1 MKKKIIKSTIQLII
15 WLILIWI
22 VWYYSSLTPDRQ
34 RTFFNQFNVLL
45 TQVKI
50 ILYNLFWE
58 GQQAREKVNFQM
70 SLESLINLWKKSWCL
85 TWNDLEE
92 SYQLLNKLND
102 ITPDEFESK
111 KMVFFEI
118 YQNIK
123 NIIQT
128 NCPGVKFYK

>member
-1 MKKKIIKSTIQLII
+1 
-15 WLILIWI
+15 